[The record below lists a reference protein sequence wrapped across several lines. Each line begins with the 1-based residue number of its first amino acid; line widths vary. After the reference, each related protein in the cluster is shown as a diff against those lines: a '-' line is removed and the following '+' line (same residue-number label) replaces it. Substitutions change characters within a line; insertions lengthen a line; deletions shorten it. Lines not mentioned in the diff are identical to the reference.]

1 MLYYNKYVKELNSF
15 FDSLHSLRKGHFA
28 LMKTKTILL
37 EKIKESVASVLPVS
51 LIILLLSFTICP
63 LPNAI
68 FISFLFSVFFM
79 IFGMGLFTLGVDK
92 SMMPMGEH
100 VGATMTKSK
109 KITVVA
115 IVSFLIGTLITA
127 SEPDLTVLAGKIP
140 AINAQVFI
148 WTVALGVGIFLVL
161 AVLRI
166 VFAIKLR
173 YVLFLSYGLLFL
185 LIAFSNPEF
194 LAVSFDAGGVTTGPL
209 TVPFIMAMGVGISSI
224 SSADESGDS
233 FGLMA
238 LCSVGPIIAVVILGL
253 IYGDAGSVSQKPD
266 ELIEF
271 LDSREFGQEFIHKL
285 PHTFME
291 VALGLFPVVI
301 FFFIYQLFAGR
312 VSKDQIPRLLI
323 GIAYTYIGIVLFL
336 TGANIGFLPVGQFM
350 GNYIASSPLKWLL
363 IPIGM
368 LLGYFIVLAEPA
380 VHVLEKQVEEATSG
394 AISKKMLSFSMSI
407 AVAIAVGL
415 ALTRALTGIPI
426 LWFVCFGYAIALALS
441 FVVPDIFTSIAF
453 DSGGVA
459 SGAMTSTFLMPL
471 AIGATYAVGGNIMTD
486 AFGVIAMVAMLPPIT
501 VQILGLVYKIKLSLD
516 KKEEQDINALEVIEM
531 KPVVT
536 PTKVE
541 KNTPARKKRRIYG
554 LKGTK
559 RSKEYPDIIEF
570 TFDFD

>member
-1 MLYYNKYVKELNSF
+1 
-15 FDSLHSLRKGHFA
+15 
-28 LMKTKTILL
+28 MKTKTILI
-37 EKIKESVASVLPVS
+37 EKIRESVASVLPVS

-68 FISFLFSVFFM
+68 FISFLFSVFLM

-115 IVSFLIGTLITA
+115 VVSFLIGTLITA

-140 AINAQVFI
+140 SINSQVFI

-166 VFAIKLR
+166 VFAFRLR
-173 YVLFLSYGLLFL
+173 YVLFISYGLLFL

-194 LAVSFDAGGVTTGPL
+194 LSVSFDAGGVTTGPL

-253 IYGDAGSVSQKPD
+253 IYGDVGNVSQNTD

-271 LDSREFGQEFIHKL
+271 LDSREFGLEFLHLL

-301 FFFIYQLFAGR
+301 FFFLYQLFAGR
-312 VSKDQIPRLLI
+312 VPKEQVPRLLI
-323 GIAYTYIGIVLFL
+323 GVSYTYIGIVLFL

-350 GNYIASSPLKWLL
+350 GNYIASSSLKWLL

-380 VHVLEKQVEEATSG
+380 VHVLEKQVEEVTSG

-415 ALTRALTGIPI
+415 ALTRALTGIPL
-426 LWFVCFGYAIALALS
+426 LWFVCIGYAIALALS

-471 AIGATYAVGGNIMTD
+471 AIGATVAVGGNTMTD

-516 KKEEQDINALEVIEM
+516 KKDARDINAQSGEAEVIEM

-541 KNTPARKKRRIYG
+541 KNTPSRKKRRIYG

-570 TFDFD
+570 TFDFE

>member
-1 MLYYNKYVKELNSF
+1 
-15 FDSLHSLRKGHFA
+15 
-28 LMKTKTILL
+28 MKTKTILL

-63 LPNAI
+63 LPNSI
-68 FISFLFSVFFM
+68 FISFIFSVFLM

-92 SMMPMGEH
+92 SMTPMGEH

-109 KITVVA
+109 KIFVVVF
-115 IVSFLIGTLITA
+115 VSFLIGTLITA
-127 SEPDLTVLAGKIP
+127 SEPDLTVLAGKVP

-161 AVLRI
+161 AVFRI

-173 YVLFLSYGLLFL
+173 YMLFASYGLLFL
-185 LIAFSNPEF
+185 LAAFSNPAF
-194 LAVSFDAGGVTTGPL
+194 LAISFDAGGVTTGPL

-238 LCSVGPIIAVVILGL
+238 LCSAGPIIAVLILGL
-253 IYGDAGSVSQKPD
+253 IYGDVSGSSEAPD
-266 ELIEF
+266 ALVEF
-271 LDSREFGQEFIHKL
+271 IDSREFGLTFLHQL
-285 PHTFME
+285 PHTFAE

-301 FFFIYQLFAGR
+301 FFFVYQLFAGR
-312 VSKDQIPRLLI
+312 VPKEQVPRLLI
-323 GIAYTYIGIVLFL
+323 GVLYTYIGIVLFL

-350 GNYIASSPLKWLL
+350 GNYIANSALKWLL

-394 AISKKMLSFSMSI
+394 TISRKMLSFAMSL

-415 ALTRALTGIPI
+415 AMIRALTGISV
-426 LWFVCFGYAIALALS
+426 LWFVCIGYAIALSLS

-471 AIGATYAVGGNIMTD
+471 ALGATYAIGGNIMTD

-501 VQILGLVYKIKLSLD
+501 VQILGLIYRIKLSLD
-516 KKEEQDINALEVIEM
+516 KEEEALVTADTEEIEVIDLE
-531 KPVVT
+531 PVTADDAMMDTAFDITAFEIPVYT
-536 PTKVE
+536 EPQTE
-541 KNTPARKKRRIYG
+541 E
-554 LKGTK
+554 
-559 RSKEYPDIIEF
+559 EYPDIIEF
-570 TFDFD
+570 TLPF

>member
-1 MLYYNKYVKELNSF
+1 
-15 FDSLHSLRKGHFA
+15 
-28 LMKTKTILL
+28 MKTKAILI

-68 FISFLFSVFFM
+68 FISFIFSVMLM

-92 SMMPMGEH
+92 SMTPMGEH
-100 VGATMTKSK
+100 VGSTMTKSK

-127 SEPDLTVLAGKIP
+127 SEPDLTVLAGKVP
-140 AINAQVFI
+140 AIDAQVFI

-173 YVLFLSYGLLFL
+173 HMLFVSYGLLFL
-185 LIAFSNPEF
+185 LAAFSNPAF
-194 LAVSFDAGGVTTGPL
+194 LSVAFDAGGVTTGPL

-224 SSADESGDS
+224 TSSDESGDS

-238 LCSVGPIIAVVILGL
+238 LCSVGPIIAVLILGL
-253 IYGDAGSVSQKPD
+253 LYGDTSGGSEAP
-266 ELIEF
+266 EALIEF
-271 LDSREFGQEFIHKL
+271 ANSREFGLEFVHLL

-312 VSKDQIPRLLI
+312 VPKDQVPRLLV
-323 GIAYTYIGIVLFL
+323 GVLYTYVGIVIFL
-336 TGANIGFLPVGQFM
+336 TGANIGFLPVGQYI
-350 GNYIASSPLKWLL
+350 GQSIASSNLKWFL

-380 VHVLEKQVEEATSG
+380 VHVLEKQVEEVTSG
-394 AISKKMLSFSMSI
+394 TISKKMLSFAMSI

-415 ALTRALTGIPI
+415 AMIRALTGISV
-426 LWFVCFGYAIALALS
+426 LWFVCFGYALALLLS

-471 AIGATYAVGGNIMTD
+471 ALGATYAVGGNIMQD

-501 VQILGLVYKIKLSLD
+501 VQILGLIYRIKLSLD
-516 KKEEQDINALEVIEM
+516 KKDEAIVSADTGTFEIIDME
-531 KPVVT
+531 PVVIAEEPVVVPLHET
-536 PTKVE
+536 VE
-541 KNTPARKKRRIYG
+541 VPVY
-554 LKGTK
+554 
-559 RSKEYPDIIEF
+559 KEPQTSEDYPEIIEF
-570 TFDFD
+570 TLP

>member
-1 MLYYNKYVKELNSF
+1 MIHIFKRLIF
-15 FDSLHSLRKGHFA
+15 FYGKDILPR
-28 LMKTKTILL
+28 MKTRTILL

-68 FISFLFSVFFM
+68 FISFLFAVFLL

-92 SMMPMGEH
+92 SMTPMGEH

-109 KITVVA
+109 KIIVVA
-115 IVSFLIGTLITA
+115 LVSFLIGTLITA
-127 SEPDLTVLAGKIP
+127 SEPDLTVLADAVP
-140 AINAQVFI
+140 AIDSQVFI

-161 AVLRI
+161 AVFRI
-166 VFAIKLR
+166 IFAIKLR
-173 YVLFLSYGLLFL
+173 YMLFISYGLLFVL
-185 LIAFSNPEF
+185 AAFSNPSF

-238 LCSVGPIIAVVILGL
+238 LCSVGPIIAILILGL
-253 IYGDAGSVSQKPD
+253 VYNADSGEYVKD
-266 ELIEF
+266 ELVNF
-271 LDSREFGQEFIHKL
+271 MDSREFGMEFLLTIPHKL
-285 PHTFME
+285 KE

-312 VSKDQIPRLLI
+312 VSKEQLPRLLV
-323 GIAYTYIGIVLFL
+323 GVVYTYVGIVLFL
-336 TGANIGFLPVGQFM
+336 TGATIGFLPVGQYI
-350 GNYIASSPLKWLL
+350 GESIASSAFKWLL

-380 VHVLEKQVEEATSG
+380 VHVLEKQVEEVTAGT
-394 AISKKMLSFSMSI
+394 ISKKMLSFAMSI

-415 ALTRALTGIPI
+415 AMIRALTGISV
-426 LWFVCFGYAIALALS
+426 LWFVCIGYALALS
-441 FVVPDIFTSIAF
+441 LSFIVPDVFTSIAF

-501 VQILGLVYKIKLSLD
+501 VQILGLVYRIKLSLD
-516 KKEEQDINALEVIEM
+516 KEEETVEFADTDTFEVIDME
-531 KPVVT
+531 PVAFET
-536 PTKVE
+536 AAQEIPSEETKE
-541 KNTPARKKRRIYG
+541 IRIY
-554 LKGTK
+554 KEPHA
-559 RSKEYPDIIEF
+559 SEEYPEIIEF
-570 TFDFD
+570 TLPFN